1 MGRTWS
7 AFGKGAI
14 AGGAI
19 GLTLGAAAGMAGLVQ
34 AWPGSYLTEERRGAM
49 RLAGHGGWGRRHG
62 DHGAGG
68 WSRFCTGDGTAR
80 MDGLIDFVEDHL
92 ALGPEQ
98 AEAWGRLAEAL
109 RRGQAS
115 VEAACGAPEPA
126 AGENPAAVQ
135 LAQAEALLATGLDV
149 VRGLRP
155 ALADFYRS
163 LTGAQRAALDALL
176 ARHGA
181 SRAPGP

>member
-1 MGRTWS
+1 
-7 AFGKGAI
+7 
-14 AGGAI
+14 
-19 GLTLGAAAGMAGLVQ
+19 
-34 AWPGSYLTEERRGAM
+34 
-49 RLAGHGGWGRRHG
+49 
-62 DHGAGG
+62 
-68 WSRFCTGDGTAR
+68 
-80 MDGLIDFVEDHL
+80 MDGLIGFVEDYL

-126 AGENPAAVQ
+126 AGENPAAGQ

-149 VRGLRP
+149 VRSLRP
-155 ALADFYRS
+155 ALADFYAS
-163 LTGAQRAALDALL
+163 LTGAQRTALDALL

>member
-1 MGRTWS
+1 
-7 AFGKGAI
+7 
-14 AGGAI
+14 
-19 GLTLGAAAGMAGLVQ
+19 V
-34 AWPGSYLTEERRGAM
+34 
-49 RLAGHGGWGRRHG
+49 
-62 DHGAGG
+62 
-68 WSRFCTGDGTAR
+68 
-80 MDGLIDFVEDHL
+80 DGLIGFVEGYL

-98 AEAWGRLAEAL
+98 AEAWQRLAEAL

-115 VEAACGAPEPA
+115 LESACEAPEPT
-126 AGENPAAVQ
+126 AGENPTTVQ

-149 VRGLRP
+149 VRSLRP
-155 ALADFYRS
+155 ALADFYAS